1 MIENHLVCYGVIRF
15 PFGENVFKNA
25 SVVAQIPARWQMY
38 PSYMHS
44 FALTENYYIV
54 IEQPLS
60 ISMVESLKAKFLK
73 RPLAS
78 IFEWYKNE
86 STIFHVIRRD
96 GNGDRYTFRS
106 YPFFYL
112 HTINAYE
119 DNDNIVIDICCYQDP
134 SVLDCMY
141 VEAMENMH
149 FIKNYS
155 KMFRSRPLRFNFP
168 LSKATEP
175 NRLSFSQRLKTF
187 LSSLLIT
194 SIEKFL
200 LKEQSISAHFVP
212 MSFNEEF
219 WRNFESRYSVKNLIN
234 AKNTNCR
241 AYHLED
247 GMIFCIPE
255 SLCDLGCET
264 PRINDKKNSGKK
276 YRFFYAI
283 SSDVDAE
290 IPGTVR
296 AFSIYSVENFS
307 LFIMNR
313 RFGLF
318 FYINKGILPIID

>member
-1 MIENHLVCYGVIRF
+1 MQIFNLGLTIENHLVCYNVIEF
-15 PFGENVFKNA
+15 PFGENMFKNA
-25 SVVAQIPARWQMY
+25 SVVAQIPARWQMN

-60 ISMVESLKAKFLK
+60 ISMVESLKARFFK

-86 STIFHVIRRD
+86 STIFHVIRRNRS
-96 GNGDRYTFRS
+96 GERYTFRS
-106 YPFFYL
+106 YPFFFL

-119 DNDNIVIDICCYQDP
+119 DNDNIIVDICCYQDP

-149 FIKNYS
+149 FIKSYS
-155 KMFRSRPLRFNFP
+155 KMFRSRPLRFNLP
-168 LSKATEP
+168 LSKANEP
-175 NRLSFSQRLKTF
+175 RRLSFAQRLKSF

-194 SIEKFL
+194 SIDKFL
-200 LKEQSISAHFVP
+200 LREQPITAHFVS

-219 WRNFESRYSVKNLIN
+219 WRCFESRYSVKNLIN
-234 AKNTNCR
+234 AKSTNCR

-247 GMIFCIPE
+247 GIIFCTPE

-264 PRINDKKNSGKK
+264 PRINDTTFSGKK

-283 SSDVDAE
+283 SSDVDAQ
-290 IPGTVR
+290 IPGTVIV
-296 AFSIYSVENFS
+296 FLTYCI
-307 LFIMNR
+307 
-313 RFGLF
+313 
-318 FYINKGILPIID
+318 

>member
-1 MIENHLVCYGVIRF
+1 M
-15 PFGENVFKNA
+15 FKNA
-25 SVVAQIPARWQMY
+25 SVVAQVPARWRMN

-60 ISMVESLKAKFLK
+60 ISMMNSLKARFLK

-96 GNGDRYTFRS
+96 GSGDRYTFRS

-119 DNDNIVIDICCYQDP
+119 DHDNIVIDICCYHDP

-155 KMFRSRPLRFNFP
+155 KMFQSRPLRFNLP
-168 LSKATEP
+168 LSKATKP
-175 NRLSFSQRLKTF
+175 RRLLFPQRLKTF

-200 LKEQSISAHFVP
+200 LKEQPIRAHFVP
-212 MSFNEEF
+212 MRFNGEF

-234 AKNTNCR
+234 AKSTNCR

-264 PRINDKKNSGKK
+264 PRINDKAFSGKK

-283 SSDVDAE
+283 SSDVDAQT
-290 IPGTVR
+290 PGTVS
-296 AFSIYSVENFS
+296 ASLTSSVKVFS
-307 LFIMNR
+307 LFVMNQP
-313 RFGLF
+313 F
-318 FYINKGILPIID
+318 D

>member
-1 MIENHLVCYGVIRF
+1 MQTFNLGLMIENHLVCYNVIRF
-15 PFGENVFKNA
+15 PFGENMFMNA
-25 SVVAQIPARWQMY
+25 SVVAQIPARWRMN

-60 ISMVESLKAKFLK
+60 ISIVKSFKARFFK

-96 GNGDRYTFRS
+96 GSGDRYTFRS

-119 DNDNIVIDICCYQDP
+119 ENDDIVIDICCYQDP

-141 VEAMENMH
+141 IEAMENMH
-149 FIKNYS
+149 FIKSYS
-155 KMFRSRPLRFNFP
+155 KMFRSRPLRFNLP
-168 LSKATEP
+168 LSKATER
-175 NRLSFSQRLKTF
+175 RLSFSQRLKTF

-200 LKEQSISAHFVP
+200 LEEQPISAQFVP
-212 MSFNEEF
+212 TSFNGEF
-219 WRNFESRYSVKNLIN
+219 WRGFETRYSVQNLIN
-234 AKNTNCR
+234 AKSSNCR
-241 AYHLED
+241 AYHLDD

-264 PRINDKKNSGKK
+264 PRINDKKISGKK

-283 SSDVDAE
+283 SSDVDAQ
-290 IPGTVR
+290 IPGTVSD
-296 AFSIYSVENFS
+296 FSISGVMIFS
-307 LFIMNR
+307 LFESTIR
-313 RFGLF
+313 IFE
-318 FYINKGILPIID
+318 KS